1 MVPIRGYLRR
11 SSCAALNENT
21 PAPHR
26 SSCLKTCFPVGG
38 AVLGEVLG
46 PLEDG
51 AFMEDVCPSRG
62 LASCTSLWL
71 SLLLCVDGDLT
82 S

>member
-26 SSCLKTCFPVGG
+26 LSYLKTCFPVGG

-51 AFMEDVCPSRG
+51 AFMEDVCHSRG
-62 LASCTSLWL
+62 LASSTSL
-71 SLLLCVDGDLT
+71 
-82 S
+82 

>member
-21 PAPHR
+21 PIPHR
-26 SSCLKTCFPVGG
+26 LSYLKTYFPVGG
-38 AVLGEVLG
+38 GILGEVLG

-51 AFMEDVCPSRG
+51 AFMEDVCHSRG
-62 LASCTSLWL
+62 LASCTSL
-71 SLLLCVDGDLT
+71 
-82 S
+82 